1 MEDNAMRVVKLSVVI
16 ATALIVGH
24 MIFARGDYE
33 DQLDSPVYRSTLK
46 DALERFRDSELLT
59 SKDGVNLS
67 PGLEGSTAPPSHS
80 SHKKLPA
87 RKYTTPP
94 SKPSRPSTPYPGRTR
109 PLSRPS
115 TPYSKPL
122 LPRTPLFPNSPPS
135 KEVEEARQAYFKRD
149 YDGAEKMFSVFLK
162 QNPGHVAARYYLG
175 NCLMAQRK
183 YAEALPLY
191 EQCIKDA
198 PDNAQLYQSLGSAYR
213 TNKQPDKAIA
223 AVEKALK
230 IDPDSEYT
238 QRLLASLYRS
248 AGKKDKYEEL
258 TKRQEA
264 NYKAKLAKEP
274 NNAEHCSNLANLYL
288 QLGRN
293 LEEALKLA
301 QNACKLK
308 SDEARYYSLQANVLK
323 RLKRFDE
330 ALASINRAIE
340 IDPRSRTYPLV
351 KKQIERM
358 QSSKQ

>member
-1 MEDNAMRVVKLSVVI
+1 MRVVKLSIVVV
-16 ATALIVGH
+16 TALVVGR

-33 DQLDSPVYRSTLK
+33 DQLDSPVYRATLK
-46 DALERFRDSELLT
+46 DALQRFRGSELLT
-59 SKDGVNLS
+59 SEDGVNLT
-67 PGLEGSTAPPSHS
+67 PALEGSTAPPSRS
-80 SHKKLPA
+80 RHKKLPA

-94 SKPSRPSTPYPGRTR
+94 SKPSRPSTPYRRRTR
-109 PLSRPS
+109 PRSRPS
-115 TPYSKPL
+115 TPYSKP
-122 LPRTPLFPNSPPS
+122 PQSRISPFPNSPLS
-135 KEVEEARQAYFKRD
+135 KEVEKARQAYFKRD
-149 YDGAEKMFSVFLK
+149 YAGAEKVLSVFLK
-162 QNPGHVAARYYLG
+162 QNPGHVEARYYLA

-191 EQCIKDA
+191 ERCVKDA
-198 PDNAQLYQSLGSAYR
+198 PDNARLYLSLGSVYR

-223 AVEKALK
+223 SVEKALK
-230 IDPDSEYT
+230 IDPDSEYA

-248 AGKKDKYEEL
+248 AGNKDKYEEL

-264 NYKAKLAKEP
+264 SYKAKLAKEP
-274 NNAEHCSNLANLYL
+274 NNAGHCSNLANLYL

-308 SDEARYYSLQANVLK
+308 PDEARYYSLQANVLK
-323 RLKRFDE
+323 KLKRFDE
-330 ALASINRAIE
+330 AIKSIDRAIE

-351 KKQIERM
+351 KKHIERM

>member
-1 MEDNAMRVVKLSVVI
+1 MRVVKLSIVVV
-16 ATALIVGH
+16 TAVIVCH

-33 DQLDSPVYRSTLK
+33 DQLASPVYRATLR
-46 DALERFRDSELLT
+46 DALKRFRDSELLT
-59 SKDGVNLS
+59 SEDGVNLS
-67 PGLEGSTAPPSHS
+67 PGLEGSTAPPPRSH
-80 SHKKLPA
+80 HKKLPA

-94 SKPSRPSTPYPGRTR
+94 SKPSRPSTRYRGRTR
-109 PLSRPS
+109 PRSRLS
-115 TPYSKPL
+115 TPYSKPP
-122 LPRTPLFPNSPPS
+122 LPRTPRFPNSPAS
-135 KEVEEARQAYFKRD
+135 KKVEVARQAYFKRD
-149 YDGAEKMFSVFLK
+149 YDGAEKMLSVFLK
-162 QNPGHVAARYYLG
+162 QNPGHVEARYYLA

-191 EQCIKDA
+191 EQCVKDA
-198 PDNAQLYQSLGSAYR
+198 PDNARLYQSIGSAYR

-264 NYKAKLAKEP
+264 SYKAKLAKEP
-274 NNAEHCSNLANLYL
+274 NNPGHCSNLANLYL

-308 SDEARYYSLQANVLK
+308 PDEARYFSLQANVLK

-330 ALASINRAIE
+330 ALTSINRAIE
-340 IDPRSRTYPLV
+340 IDPKSRTYPLV

-358 QSSKQ
+358 QPSKQ